1 MKKNIIFPIVI
12 LILGVTTYYIFSIL
26 MNEEVSSI
34 QETNIDLPDSWIS
47 EEWVD
52 NFTSE
57 K

>member
-34 QETNIDLPDSWIS
+34 QETNIDLPDS
-47 EEWVD
+47 
-52 NFTSE
+52 
-57 K
+57 